1 MVLRIAVLGACLG
14 LAAQAQRNSFEPGQ
28 IWLDTEGK
36 PIQAHS
42 AGILVRGGVY
52 YWYGEDKTFGA
63 ANKVGVS
70 CYSSRDLYN
79 WKREGTALP
88 KEALPEQFRDTGVC
102 ERAKV
107 LFNAR
112 TGKYVMWMHLDA
124 ARYTVSEAGV
134 AVADK
139 PEGPFRFVRSFRPFK
154 YDYGY
159 KPDCCNQRELG
170 NTYRDMNLF
179 LDDDGRA
186 YVFYA
191 SEHNR
196 TMYVARLN
204 ADFTGIEEP
213 AELGKTWAR
222 VLIDGLREAPAPFK
236 YKGKY
241 YLFTSGCTGWEPNKA
256 TISVASNPLGPYVTA
271 AENPM
276 AGPDADLTFRSQSTF
291 VLPVAGKPGAFIL
304 MLDRWNPKQLSDSR
318 YVWLPFRVGADGAVR
333 VEWRDRWNLSVFD
346 TMQSGGATRN

>member
-1 MVLRIAVLGACLG
+1 MVLRLLLLGVFLG
-14 LAAQAQRNSFEPGQ
+14 LAAQAQRTSFEPGEV
-28 IWLDTEGK
+28 WLDTEGK

-42 AGILVRGGVY
+42 AGILVRNGVY

-63 ANKVGVS
+63 ENKVGVS

-79 WKREGTALP
+79 WKRESTALP
-88 KEALPEQFRDTGVC
+88 KDALPEKYRDTGVC

-107 LFNAR
+107 LFNER

-124 ARYTVSEAGV
+124 NKYTASEAGV

-139 PEGPFRFVRSFRPFK
+139 PEGPFRFVRSFRPIKF
-154 YDYGY
+154 DYGY
-159 KPDCCNQRELG
+159 TPDCCNQRELG

-186 YVFYA
+186 YAFYA
-191 SEHNR
+191 SEHNH
-196 TMYVARLN
+196 TMYVVRLN

-213 AELGKTWAR
+213 AVAGKTWAR
-222 VLIDGLREAPAPFK
+222 VLIKDLREAPAPFK

-241 YLFTSGCTGWEPNKA
+241 YLFTSGCTGWAPNKA
-256 TISVASNPLGPYVTA
+256 ALSVASEPLGPYVSLK
-271 AENPM
+271 ENPM
-276 AGPDADLTFRSQSTF
+276 AGPEADLTFRSQSTF
-291 VLPVAGKPGAFIL
+291 VLPVAGKPGSFIL

-318 YVWLPFRVGADGAVR
+318 YVWLPFQVGADGGVR
-333 VEWRDRWNLSVFD
+333 VEWRDKWDLSAFD
-346 TMQSGGATRN
+346 KALTQ